1 MTRSRL
7 TKTST
12 RKQFLATLA
21 LLATSLAAPA
31 FAQGDYP
38 NKPIKLVVPF
48 SPGGNTDVIARML
61 AQGLAEQ
68 LGQPVIVE
76 NLAGANGSIGASRVT
91 SAPNDGYTLLFGT
104 AGTQAINQS
113 LYRNLGEKNLGDYAY
128 IALVTS
134 IPNVLVVNESKTPVR
149 TVAEFVAAER
159 KRGAGLSFGSPGTG
173 STVHL
178 SGELFKTATKLDLL
192 HVPYKGS
199 APALTDLMGGQ
210 IDFIFE
216 NVTPALPFVQSGKLR
231 ALAVTSAERLPAL
244 PNVPTMRESGYPDFV
259 TATWN
264 GVLAP
269 KGTAPAIVQRLQD
282 ATLKV
287 AGSADFKTRVTA
299 LGGEVRLL
307 ESAAFRDFT
316 RTEYQHWG
324 AIIKNAGVTVQ

>member
-1 MTRSRL
+1 MS
-7 TKTST
+7 
-12 RKQFLATLA
+12 RKQFLCTLA
-21 LLATSLAAPA
+21 LLGASLAAPA

-38 NKPIKLVVPF
+38 NRPVKLVVPF

-61 AQGLAEQ
+61 AQGMAEQ

-76 NLAGANGSIGASRVT
+76 NLAGANGSIGASRVAG
-91 SAPNDGYTLLFGT
+91 SPNDGYTLLFGT

-113 LYRNLGEKNLGDYAY
+113 LYRNLGEKNLGEYEY
-128 IALVTS
+128 VALVTS
-134 IPNVLVVNESKTPVR
+134 IPNVLVVNESKTPAR
-149 TVAEFVAAER
+149 TVAELVAAER
-159 KRGAGLSFGSPGTG
+159 KRRGGLSYGSPGAG

-178 SGELFKTATKLDLL
+178 SGELFKTATQLDLL

-231 ALAVTSAERLPAL
+231 ALAVTSAERIPAL
-244 PNVPTMRESGYPDFV
+244 PNVPTMKESGYPDFV

-269 KGTAPAIVQRLQD
+269 KGTPPAILKRLQD
-282 ATLKV
+282 AASKV

-307 ESAAFRDFT
+307 DSAAFRDFA
-316 RTEYQHWG
+316 RAEYQHWG
-324 AIIKNAGVTVQ
+324 TIIKNAGVTVQ